1 MIMTGDIPDKIKL
14 EHVKSFCQT
23 SDLDASLS
31 EKFLQQLKAIRT
43 ENNEDDQSRVA
54 QI

>member
-1 MIMTGDIPDKIKL
+1 
-14 EHVKSFCQT
+14 
-23 SDLDASLS
+23 LS
-31 EKFLQQLKAIRT
+31 EKFLQQLKAIST